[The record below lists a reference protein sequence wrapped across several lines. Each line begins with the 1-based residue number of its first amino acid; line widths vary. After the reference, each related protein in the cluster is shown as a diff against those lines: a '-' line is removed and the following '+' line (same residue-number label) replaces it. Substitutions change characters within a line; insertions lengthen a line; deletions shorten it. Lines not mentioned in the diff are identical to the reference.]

1 MCNAILNVLTII
13 DIHMDNATSGIEG
26 AVSAA
31 IIDIARDSGLDEAE
45 AIAALNT
52 HAVDMS
58 TTERAQMLEALGGV
72 HYGSIQE
79 LSDQIALINEGQKK
93 EIEAKQRPTS
103 E

>member
-1 MCNAILNVLTII
+1 
-13 DIHMDNATSGIEG
+13 MDNGTSGIEG
-26 AVSAA
+26 AVQAA

-45 AIAALNT
+45 ALNALHI

-79 LSDQIALINEGQKK
+79 LADQIALINAGQKN
-93 EIEAKQRPTS
+93 ELEAKTRPTS
-103 E
+103 T